1 MSVSLISLAAFVF
14 VATLVAGLYFVFRD
28 LGKTSEEERLELLTG
43 RRRDDGNDGQTLVK
57 GADLLKETASSA
69 SSLIGQIGKKF
80 TGLGTYLEQGD
91 CRISAEKFLMLVL
104 AGMGLGALLGWVAR
118 LPAPMYPVCGLLVGS
133 LPLLWAWWK
142 RRSRFKKFAMQL
154 PDAMALIARALR
166 SGHSLAS
173 ALNVILEEMPAPIA
187 TEFGMAYEEQNL
199 GVPIDKA
206 LRSMLKRMPNLD
218 LKFFVTAVAIQKQSG
233 GDLAEILD
241 KIAYVI
247 RERFKILGTV
257 AALTAEGRLSGIVLM
272 ALPLGLFLAVYALN
286 PEYVMLLFTTPE
298 GRKMVAGAIV
308 MQIIG
313 AFVIKKIVN
322 IKV

>member
-1 MSVSLISLAAFVF
+1 MSVWLISIAAFVF
-14 VATLVAGLYFVFRD
+14 VAALVSGLYFVTRD
-28 LGKTSEEERLELLTG
+28 LGKTSEEERLEVLTG
-43 RRRDDGNDGQTLVK
+43 RRRDESEGETLIK
-57 GADLLKETASSA
+57 GGDLLKETASSA
-69 SSLIGQIGKKF
+69 SSLIGQIGRKF

-91 CRISAEKFLMLVL
+91 CNISAEKFLWLVL
-104 AGMGLGALLGWVAR
+104 SFMAAGAFMGWAAR
-118 LPAPMYPVCGLLVGS
+118 LPAPMYPICGMAAGT
-133 LPLLWAWWK
+133 LPWIWAWWK
-142 RRSRFKKFAMQL
+142 RGARFKKFMAQL

-173 ALNVILEEMPAPIA
+173 AMNVIVEEMPAPISK
-187 TEFGMAYEEQNL
+187 EFSMAYEEQNL
-199 GVPIDKA
+199 GVPIERA

-272 ALPLGLFLAVYALN
+272 ALPLGLFVAVYALN
-286 PEYVMLLFTTPE
+286 PEYVMLLFTTEE
-298 GRKMVAGAIV
+298 GRKMVGAAIF

-313 AFVIKKIVN
+313 ALVIKKIVN

>member
-1 MSVSLISLAAFVF
+1 MSVWLISLAAFAF
-14 VATLVAGLYFVFRD
+14 VATLVAGLYFVTRD
-28 LGKTSEEERLELLTG
+28 LGKTSEEERLEVLTG
-43 RRRDDGNDGQTLVK
+43 RRKGDADEETLIK
-57 GADLLKETASSA
+57 GGDLLKESAASA
-69 SSLIGQIGKKF
+69 STLIGQIGRKF

-91 CRISAEKFLMLVL
+91 CQVSADTFLMMILV
-104 AGMGLGALLGWVAR
+104 GMGAGAILGWAAR
-118 LPAPMYPVCGLLVGS
+118 LPAPMYPVCGLMAGS
-133 LPLLWAWWK
+133 LPMLWAWWK
-142 RRSRFKKFAMQL
+142 RRSRFKKFMTQL

-173 ALNVILEEMPAPIA
+173 ALNVIVDEMPTPIS

-241 KIAYVI
+241 KISYVI

-272 ALPLGLFLAVYALN
+272 ALPLGLFLAVYSLN
-286 PEYVMLLFTTPE
+286 PEYVMLLFTTDE
-298 GRKMVAGAIV
+298 GRKMVGGAIF